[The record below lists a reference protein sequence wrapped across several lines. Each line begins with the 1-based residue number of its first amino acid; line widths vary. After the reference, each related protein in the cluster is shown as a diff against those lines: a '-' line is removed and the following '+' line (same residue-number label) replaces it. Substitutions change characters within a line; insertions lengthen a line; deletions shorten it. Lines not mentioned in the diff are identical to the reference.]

1 MKPEIRTLF
10 ENLNNIERIYEFMKQ
25 ESDNSILTLH
35 DVENKIRRNGD
46 TFIDLESSD
55 IETLISILVFEY
67 ERIKPD
73 KLNMSPTLR
82 KVTDKYL
89 QNNNPT
95 KGNTMNNNNNSFTT
109 EHYVNGNNINDLTDD
124 GLINAINSLENNIKV
139 LKKIKTKSKMVNK
152 TIKGKYRDIRNI
164 VKHMD
169 KRA

>member
-1 MKPEIRTLF
+1 MKPEIKTLF
-10 ENLNNIERIYEFMKQ
+10 ESLNNIERIYKFMKA
-25 ESDNSILTLH
+25 ESDISVLTTY
-35 DVENKIRRNGD
+35 DIENEIRRNGNA
-46 TFIDLESSD
+46 FKDLNSSD
-55 IETLISILVFEY
+55 IEALTIALVIQYEY
-67 ERIKPD
+67 VKPD
-73 KLNMSPTLR
+73 KLNMSPTLLEI
-82 KVTDKYL
+82 TDKYL

-95 KGNTMNNNNNSFTT
+95 KGNTMSNNNNSFTT